1 MTDAVALTAGAVYEA
16 SVSDPAFRM
25 IVRETVNDKVSTFYL
40 TNEDRF
46 TAKESA
52 TYCIAVHNVYSNH
65 KNLDFEKYVE
75 LFQNGMS
82 FALTDVTEISKAEVT
97 EVKANFSIDQGQDY
111 VWVSGTYAQGNAKEG
126 ATYYVTTQNIWGNYK
141 DLNFQKYVELM
152 DAGLK
157 FDIVIVE

>member
-1 MTDAVALTAGAVYEA
+1 MESVEESTEETTEESQTEIKADFGIAEVVWESGSYSMNRVIDQKAAKENNVGRIRMTDAV
-16 SVSDPAFRM
+16 
-25 IVRETVNDKVSTFYL
+25 
-40 TNEDRF
+40 
-46 TAKESA
+46 
-52 TYCIAVHNVYSNH
+52 
-65 KNLDFEKYVE
+65 
-75 LFQNGMS
+75 
-82 FALTDVTEISKAEVT
+82 ALTDVTEISKAEVT